1 MKKYFY
7 SFLCGII
14 TGAVVFLFKF
24 LARKAEDLSR
34 LLFSLAKGSL
44 LFFVLLFVCIV
55 IFILLSSFLQKKIP
69 ECKGGGISKSKNIIE
84 NSKELKSFR
93 TLLGTFFGSLISFF
107 SAVGVGTEGPSVL
120 MGTSVGSLFSKEREE
135 RKYIMISGASAG
147 FAAATGAPVSALFFS
162 SEEIHKRFEFPL
174 IFVSSFA
181 VLSSTLTNLILCRI
195 FGLDSRLFSVE
206 ISDNF
211 NLKQISDLFFLSV
224 TVAISVFVFEVF
236 LKAIKKINFS
246 VFKFPLIF
254 ILSALFALFFD
265 SAVYSGHKLTESVFE
280 GEFTLR
286 LLFVILIIRIL
297 MLVLV
302 KKTHITGGVF
312 LPCLAIGALIGAI
325 SANLLM
331 PIGFEESL
339 FMNLTLLGMCSFI
352 GSVMKAPLMAC
363 VFYIELTGDLQS
375 ALYVLVTVFLTYALT
390 EATENLLA

>member
-1 MKKYFY
+1 MKKYLY
-7 SFLCGII
+7 SFLCGTI
-14 TGAVVFLFKF
+14 TGAVVFFFK
-24 LARKAEDLSR
+24 LIARKAEELSR

-44 LFFVLLFVCIV
+44 LFALLLFVVVGIL
-55 IFILLSSFLQKKIP
+55 IFLSSFLQKKIP

-84 NSKELKSFR
+84 NSSELRSFR
-93 TLLGTFFGSLISFF
+93 TLIGTFAGSLISFF
-107 SAVGVGTEGPSVL
+107 SSVGVGTEGPSVL
-120 MGTSVGSLFSKEREE
+120 MGTSVGSLFSKKAEE
-135 RKYIMISGASAG
+135 RKCIMISGASAG
-147 FAAATGAPVSALFFS
+147 FAAATGAPLSALFFS
-162 SEEIHKRFEFPL
+162 SEEIHKRFELPL

-181 VLSSTLTNLILCRI
+181 VLSSTLTNLLLCRI
-195 FGLDSRLFSVE
+195 FSLNSKLFLVE
-206 ISDNF
+206 IYNSF
-211 NLKQISDLFFLSV
+211 CWKQISGLFFLSV
-224 TVAISVFVFEVF
+224 TVAICVFVFEAF

-254 ILSALFALFFD
+254 VLSALFALFFD

-286 LLFVILIIRIL
+286 LLFVVLILRIL
-297 MLVLV
+297 LLVLV

-339 FMNLTLLGMCSFI
+339 FINLTLLGMCAFI

-375 ALYVLVTVFLTYALT
+375 ALYVFIVVFLTYALT